1 MFFVLSKLLDVL
13 VDPLWWGLSAVGLA
27 LALFARGVRPRLA
40 RASALTGVAVWLV
53 FSLPAVS
60 NRLFAALEAGAE
72 RTLRPEVTY
81 DAVVLLGGA
90 VAPLGS
96 TRDEPAWNDSVER
109 LLAVRELLLAGR
121 AKVAIVSGGALGS
134 SALRTEAE
142 YLARELVALGVPEA
156 QVLVEAT
163 ANNTRENAT
172 ASRALLEARG
182 AKSVLLVTSAFH
194 APRALGCFRA
204 VGLEPDVLPVD
215 FRVRHPERDGHV
227 APRSE
232 YLAQS
237 ARALRELLGR
247 VVYRVLGYTR

>member
-13 VDPLWWGLSAVGLA
+13 VDPLWWGLGATGLA
-27 LALFARGVRPRLA
+27 FALFARGVRPRLA
-40 RASALTGVAVWLV
+40 RSLGLAGLSTWLV

-72 RTLRPEVTY
+72 RTLRPDASY

-109 LLAVRELLLAGR
+109 LLAVRELLLADR
-121 AKVAIVSGGALGS
+121 AKVAIVSGGSLGS
-134 SALRTEAE
+134 ASLRTEAE
-142 YLARELVALGVPEA
+142 YLARELVALGVPETR
-156 QVLVEAT
+156 VLVEAT

-172 ASRALLEARG
+172 ASKALLDARG
-182 AKSVLLVTSAFH
+182 ARSVLLVTSAFH

-215 FRVRHPERDGHV
+215 FRMRHPGLDGHL

-237 ARALRELLGR
+237 GRALRELLGR
-247 VVYRVLGYTR
+247 LVYRVLGYTR